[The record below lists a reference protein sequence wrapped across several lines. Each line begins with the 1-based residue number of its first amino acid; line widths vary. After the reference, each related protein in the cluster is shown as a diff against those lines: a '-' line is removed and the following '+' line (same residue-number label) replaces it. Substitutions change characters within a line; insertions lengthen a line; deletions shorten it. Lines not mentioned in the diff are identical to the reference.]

1 MSKENK
7 EQSTKYI
14 LKRMSKYLYKYKF
27 TIIISI
33 ILTIVSNIFALVGPM
48 LSGYAIE
55 VIEKGNGNIDF
66 SKIFYYAFLMIVF
79 YFCSSILSYIISII
93 MVKTARNVVY
103 SLRKDAFDTL
113 LNLPLSYFDKNS
125 IGDVL
130 SKITYDIDTMGSTL
144 STDLINILTSIV
156 TLVGSFFMMFTISKK
171 LLLIFFITIPMSA
184 ISTKYIT
191 NKTRPLFRKRAKKIG
206 DLNGFVEENISGLK
220 IIKAYNKESKSIDEF
235 RNINKNAVDAYYN
248 AEYYGSMT
256 VALISFI
263 NNISLAFIST
273 IGSILYLKN
282 EMSLGQI
289 SSFVLYSRKF
299 SGPIREI
306 SNLISDMQSS
316 FAASERV
323 FRFIDEKREEDDKVD
338 AVKLEKVHGKIDMQN
353 VTFSYDLN
361 EKVLENLNINA
372 KPNRVV
378 AIVGPTGCGKTT
390 IINLIMKFYNRDNG
404 QILVDDKNIDDI
416 TKKSMRQAYAMVL
429 QDTWLFEGSIYEN
442 IAYGNENATLEDVKR
457 VAKLAQIDDFIEK
470 LPNGYNTIISGNGD
484 NISKGQKQLI
494 NIARAMLIDAKM
506 LILDEATSNI
516 DSKTEIQIQNALL
529 EIMKGKTCFIIAHRL
544 STIKNAD
551 QILVLNNGKIVEQ
564 GKHEELLEEDGF
576 YANLFKSQF

>member
-66 SKIFYYAFLMIVF
+66 LKIFYYAFLMIVF

-372 KPNRVV
+372 KPNTVV